1 METVKI
7 GPKRT
12 IALPRSIF
20 KSSDE
25 VIIVSTKDS
34 LIIKKIS
41 TPHLSSIPS
50 RGKNKTLSLK
60 EIAKEVHRY
69 RKERKKS

>member
-12 IALPRSIF
+12 ITLPKSIF
-20 KSSDE
+20 KASDKI
-25 VIIVSTKDS
+25 IIVSTKDS
-34 LIIKKIS
+34 LMIKKIS

-50 RGKNKTLSLK
+50 RKKSKAPSLK
-60 EIAKEVHRY
+60 EIVKEVRRY
-69 RKERKKS
+69 RKERKTQ